1 MTQSNFKDSRNSVRS
16 RRIVIRPGMALA
28 LILFAAAFATGGYRF
43 ISNSSGGPARGQ
55 EPEKRESAP
64 HLITEGSRIAV
75 PAGSPL
81 RSKLTIEAI
90 GEKAIQRTLALPAVV
105 EADPT
110 RTLKV
115 LTPVAGR
122 VVDLKVRLGQHVAQ
136 GQELAVIDSSDL
148 AQAYSDDEKAHAA
161 LKLAKQTLDRLL
173 ALEKTSAIAVKER
186 EQSQN
191 DYAQAQSEL
200 ARAESRLRA
209 IGVAVHEVSRL
220 LSLKA
225 PVTGS
230 VIDLQIAPG
239 AFLNDAT
246 AAIMTI
252 ANLDTIW
259 VTANVPEKDTALVAK
274 GQSVDVVFT
283 AYPSEVFK
291 GQVLFVSD
299 VLEPDTR
306 RTKVRI
312 AFENPATRFKLN
324 MFANAI
330 FLSPKENVLVVPMTA
345 LMLKSETDQVFVE
358 VAPWTFEAR
367 SVEVGFQQDD
377 QAIVTGGLIA
387 GERVVVK
394 GGVLLND

>member
-1 MTQSNFKDSRNSVRS
+1 
-16 RRIVIRPGMALA
+16 
-28 LILFAAAFATGGYRF
+28 
-43 ISNSSGGPARGQ
+43 
-55 EPEKRESAP
+55 
-64 HLITEGSRIAV
+64 
-75 PAGSPL
+75 
-81 RSKLTIEAI
+81 
-90 GEKAIQRTLALPAVV
+90 
-105 EADPT
+105 
-110 RTLKV
+110 
-115 LTPVAGR
+115 
-122 VVDLKVRLGQHVAQ
+122 
-136 GQELAVIDSSDL
+136 
-148 AQAYSDDEKAHAA
+148 
-161 LKLAKQTLDRLL
+161 
-173 ALEKTSAIAVKER
+173 
-186 EQSQN
+186 
-191 DYAQAQSEL
+191 
-200 ARAESRLRA
+200 
-209 IGVAVHEVSRL
+209 
-220 LSLKA
+220 LKA

-283 AYPSEVFK
+283 AYPSEVFQ

-330 FLSPKENVLVVPMTA
+330 FLSPKEKVLVVPMTA
-345 LMLKSETDQVFVE
+345 LMLKNETDQVFVE